1 MIEFLFMIII
11 LSCFGCDGVVE
22 NNVIMIIKKDL
33 IIRFVSDNININF
46 RFRRFELWNKNCFEL
61 DL

>member
-1 MIEFLFMIII
+1 MIII
-11 LSCFGCDGVVE
+11 LSCFGRDGVVE
-22 NNVIMIIKKDL
+22 NNVFMIIKKDL